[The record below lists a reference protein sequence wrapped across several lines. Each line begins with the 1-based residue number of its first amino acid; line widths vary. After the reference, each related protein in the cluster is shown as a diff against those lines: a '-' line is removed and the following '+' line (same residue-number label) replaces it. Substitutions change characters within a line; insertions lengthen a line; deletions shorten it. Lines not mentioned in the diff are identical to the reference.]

1 MLIADFRQR
10 VYFSTRKQFQ
20 TTLPPGSFTEK
31 HWSILAAN
39 VWDSH
44 KNNYFLRKYELFK
57 EKEWIS
63 RPNNS

>member
-10 VYFSTRKQFQ
+10 VYFSPRKQFQ
-20 TTLPPGSFTEK
+20 TTLPQGSFTEK
-31 HWSILAAN
+31 HWSQLVTN

-57 EKEWIS
+57 ELDWHI
-63 RPNNS
+63 RATN